1 MLQGPKVISSQF
13 FGTYMYPSYQVLIAL
28 DQFDETT
35 VLFVDFKILYMVAL
49 TAVNVSKIIQILF
62 VIY

>member
-1 MLQGPKVISSQF
+1 MINSQF
-13 FGTYMYPSYQVLIAL
+13 FGTCMYPSYQVLIGL

-49 TAVNVSKIIQILF
+49 IAVNVSKIIQILF
-62 VIY
+62 AIY